1 MLSLSKEKTELIKSK
16 NVDELPPLLM
26 EEKKLLSL
34 LEKVEQKRLQIVNPF
49 FDRKNII
56 DDHRTVTTLLQLIE
70 EESEKGKLEEKI
82 IGLTNTIIN
91 LRQQEQLNNQLIQQ
105 SLQLIQ
111 LSLGMLQPTMQNMN
125 YSKENKADQVS
136 SRSMFDSK
144 A

>member
-111 LSLGMLQPTMQNMN
+111 LSLGMIQPTMQNMN